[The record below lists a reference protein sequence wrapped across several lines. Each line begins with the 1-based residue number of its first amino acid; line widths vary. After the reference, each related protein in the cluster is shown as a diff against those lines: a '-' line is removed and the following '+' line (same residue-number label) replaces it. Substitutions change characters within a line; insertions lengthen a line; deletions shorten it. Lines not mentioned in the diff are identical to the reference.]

1 MPTTCHC
8 VAITPPD
15 SGGSPSSPAGGSP
28 SPVPATGAA
37 EPSLATPTGSASPT
51 TSSCWGVAPEASL
64 LRWVR
69 SCFLRLD
76 DTTKDFPQALQW
88 KGRSPE
94 CTRLCLV
101 RLARSA
107 KARPHSSQRKGR
119 WPECT
124 KACRLRSQDATNV
137 LSHCRHLKGI
147 YIYIYIYIFKSIGK
161 LPQRIGWEESKRV
174 YLLGLQKPQPYLDHS
189 SGKSPCKD
197 SLMVSN

>member
-1 MPTTCHC
+1 MLTQIAGTQEGLGAVGAGASPTPASWHSTCSTVMPTTCHW
-8 VAITPPD
+8 VAITPLD

-28 SPVPATGAA
+28 SPALAAGAA
-37 EPSLATPTGSASPT
+37 EPSPATLTGSASPT
-51 TSSCWGVAPEASL
+51 TSSCCGGAPAASL

-101 RLARSA
+101 RLALSA

-124 KACRLRSQDATNV
+124 NACLLRSQDATNV
-137 LSHCRHLKGI
+137 LSHCRHLNG
-147 YIYIYIYIFKSIGK
+147 
-161 LPQRIGWEESKRV
+161 R
-174 YLLGLQKPQPYLDHS
+174 
-189 SGKSPCKD
+189 SPVCTRRC
-197 SLMVSN
+197 MA